1 MTPLSTTHRTWALA
15 ALLWGCA
22 ASPTWAHDGEDHGTG
37 PAPAPTVA
45 TAPRAV
51 AQTDAFELV
60 ATLDGQTLTL
70 TLDHFATNEPV
81 ANAQIE
87 LEAGPLKATA
97 TPVAPGVYTIQA
109 TSHLVAPGKYPLTL
123 SVEAGDTA
131 DLLTTTLE
139 LPAPGNPASTH
150 PANAFTTWTT
160 RQALLAGAALFGC
173 GLLGGTLL
181 TRRRSQPPRT

>member
-87 LEAGPLKATA
+87 LEAGPLKAMA
-97 TPVAPGVYTIQA
+97 TPVSYTHLDVYKRQSWASPA
-109 TSHLVAPGKYPLTL
+109 THAWCGGQP
-123 SVEAGDTA
+123 
-131 DLLTTTLE
+131 TTSRLNTKK
-139 LPAPGNPASTH
+139 
-150 PANAFTTWTT
+150 
-160 RQALLAGAALFGC
+160 
-173 GLLGGTLL
+173 
-181 TRRRSQPPRT
+181 